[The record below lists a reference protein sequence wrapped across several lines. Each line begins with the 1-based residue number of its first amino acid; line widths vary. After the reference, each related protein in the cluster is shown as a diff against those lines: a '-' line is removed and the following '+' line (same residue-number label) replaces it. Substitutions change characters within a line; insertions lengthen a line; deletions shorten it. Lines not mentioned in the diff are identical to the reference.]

1 MEKEITPTFLFK
13 KKLLRFLNYFA
24 NVNILRSET
33 LKRKI
38 KYE

>member
-1 MEKEITPTFLFK
+1 MEKKITPTFLFK
-13 KKLLRFLNYFA
+13 KKLLRFLNFSA
-24 NVNILRSET
+24 KVTILKSET